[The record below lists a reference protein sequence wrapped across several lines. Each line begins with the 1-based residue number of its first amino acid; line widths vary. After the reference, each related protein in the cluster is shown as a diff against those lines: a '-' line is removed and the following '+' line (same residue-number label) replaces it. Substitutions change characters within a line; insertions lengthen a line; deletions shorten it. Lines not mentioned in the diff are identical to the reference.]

1 MSNTAE
7 NLAAVERELAADVA
21 MAEGRA
27 DAEDATLPEP
37 AADFTYLDYAATAP
51 LCAEAASAMAPFQ
64 VPGPANLAVNANANA
79 LYGVGRAAFDLLESA
94 RRRAARAL
102 GARRPDEIVFTSG
115 ATEAD
120 DAAILGLVQ
129 AAAEQ
134 RRLTGQ
140 KDRAL
145 HVITSAIEHHAVLH
159 TAQYLEKQGYE
170 VTYLPVDGRGLVDP
184 AALEG
189 AIRPDTILIS
199 IMAANNE
206 IGTIEP
212 VAELGRIARAHKVLF
227 HTDAVQ
233 AVGHIPVDVEAW
245 NVDLLSLS
253 AHKFRGPKGVGAL
266 YVKKPLRLPALI
278 QGGGQ
283 EKGRRSGTENVPG
296 AVGMAAA
303 LREAVDGLSRESPRL
318 AALRDRLIDGLTGLP
333 YTRLTGDPVNR
344 LPGTASFVFEGVEG
358 EALLLHL
365 DARGICA
372 SSGSA
377 CSSASLDPSH
387 VLLAIGLPHAIAH
400 GSLRLSLGAENTEA
414 DVDYILKEVPQVV
427 AYLREL
433 SPVWDRDAQK
443 PTWEL

>member
-1 MSNTAE
+1 MPDKFIYVDHAATTAVTNTA
-7 NLAAVERELAADVA
+7 LTA
-21 MAEGRA
+21 MLPHFTQAYGNPSSLYRFAQEGK
-27 DAEDATLPEP
+27 TH
-37 AADFTYLDYAATAP
+37 
-51 LCAEAASAMAPFQ
+51 
-64 VPGPANLAVNANANA
+64 
-79 LYGVGRAAFDLLESA
+79 LEQ
-94 RRRAARAL
+94 ARAQVAACL
-102 GARRPDEIVFTSG
+102 NAKPEEIYFTSG
-115 ATEAD
+115 GTEAD
-120 DAAILGLVQ
+120 NWALRGV
-129 AAAEQ
+129 AE
-134 RRLTGQ
+134 LMALKGKKTG
-140 KDRAL
+140 
-145 HVITSAIEHHAVLH
+145 HIITSAIEHHAVLH

-170 VTYLPVDGRGLVDP
+170 VTYLPVDGDGLVDP
-184 AALEG
+184 AAVEA

-206 IGTIEP
+206 IGTVEP
-212 VAELGRIARAHKVLF
+212 IAEIGAIAKAHKVLF

-253 AHKFRGPKGVGAL
+253 GHKFGGPKGIGAL
-266 YVKKPLRLPALI
+266 YMKKPLRLPALI

-303 LREAVDGLSRESPRL
+303 LKEAVDKLPQESARLS
-318 AALRDRLIDGLTGLP
+318 ALRDKLVAGLTALP
-333 YTRLTGDPVNR
+333 YARSTGHPDKR

-365 DARGICA
+365 DAKGICA

-400 GSLRLSLGAENTEA
+400 GSLRLSLGPDNTEEE
-414 DVDYILKEVPQVV
+414 VDYILKEVPAVV
-427 AYLREL
+427 AYLREM
-433 SPVWDRDAQK
+433 SPVWDQETQK

>member
-1 MSNTAE
+1 MSEKFVYADHAATTAVTDTA
-7 NLAAVERELAADVA
+7 LAA
-21 MAEGRA
+21 M
-27 DAEDATLPEP
+27 LPC
-37 AADFTYLDYAATAP
+37 FTQDYGNP
-51 LCAEAASAMAPFQ
+51 SS
-64 VPGPANLAVNANANA
+64 
-79 LYGVGRAAFDLLESA
+79 LYGFAQEGKSRLEQ
-94 RRRAARAL
+94 ARAQVAACL
-102 GARRPDEIVFTSG
+102 NAKPEEVYFTSG
-115 ATEAD
+115 GTEAD
-120 DAAILGLVQ
+120 NWALRGV
-129 AAAEQ
+129 AELMALKG
-134 RRLTGQ
+134 RKTG
-140 KDRAL
+140 
-145 HVITSAIEHHAVLH
+145 HIITTAIEHHAILH

-170 VTYLPVDGRGLVDP
+170 VTYLPVDGDGLVDP
-184 AALEG
+184 AAVEA

-199 IMAANNE
+199 VMAANNE
-206 IGTIEP
+206 IGTIQSI
-212 VAELGRIARAHKVLF
+212 AEIGAIAKAHKVLF

-233 AVGHIPVDVEAW
+233 AVGHIPVDVEEW

-253 AHKFRGPKGVGAL
+253 GHKFGGPKGIGAL
-266 YVKKPLRLPALI
+266 YMKKPLRLPALI

-303 LREAVDGLSRESPRL
+303 LKEATDHLPEESARL
-318 AALRDRLIDGLTGLP
+318 AALRDKLIAGLSSLPYASLTGH
-333 YTRLTGDPVNR
+333 PVKR

-400 GSLRLSLGAENTEA
+400 GSLRLSLGADNTEA
-414 DVDYILKEVPQVV
+414 DVDYILKEVPAVV
-427 AYLREL
+427 AYLREM
-433 SPVWDRDAQK
+433 SPVWDKDAQK

>member
-1 MSNTAE
+1 MSHFIY
-7 NLAAVERELAADVA
+7 ADH
-21 MAEGRA
+21 
-27 DAEDATLPEP
+27 
-37 AADFTYLDYAATAP
+37 AATTAVSDTA
-51 LCAEAASAMAPFQ
+51 LQAMLPHFTTAYGNPSS
-64 VPGPANLAVNANANA
+64 
-79 LYGVGRAAFDLLESA
+79 LYRFAQEGKTDLE
-94 RRRAARAL
+94 RARAEIAACL
-102 GARRPDEIVFTSG
+102 NARPEEIYFTSG
-115 ATEAD
+115 GTEAD
-120 DAAILGLVQ
+120 NWALRGV
-129 AAAEQ
+129 AE
-134 RRLTGQ
+134 LM
-140 KDRAL
+140 AL
-145 HVITSAIEHHAVLH
+145 KGRKGGHIITSAIEHHAVLH

-303 LREAVDGLSRESPRL
+303 LREAGCTVTADSGGIRALCRERL
-318 AALRDRLIDGLTGLP
+318 RAVGPVQTAPYPGFPTDAQAVLMAALLRSRGAT
-333 YTRLTGDPVNR
+333 
-344 LPGTASFVFEGVEG
+344 VFEGGRGVSGRVAVVTGVERLHSAPVRCTDLRGGAALCVAALAAEG
-358 EALLLHL
+358 ETRVSQICHIDRGYEDL
-365 DARGICA
+365 AR
-372 SSGSA
+372 
-377 CSSASLDPSH
+377 D
-387 VLLAIGLPHAIAH
+387 
-400 GSLRLSLGAENTEA
+400 LRALGADAVRVEETENG
-414 DVDYILKEVPQVV
+414 
-427 AYLREL
+427 
-433 SPVWDRDAQK
+433 
-443 PTWEL
+443 